1 MCGLAGIVGRAGKDA
16 ARSAKVRRMAATL
29 YHRGPDGAGHAAL
42 DGCDLGFRRLAIVD
56 VFAPAPPFSNEDGS
70 IWSVCNGEIYNA
82 AELRLRLE
90 ARGHAFRTHVD
101 TEVIPHLYEE
111 RGADLVQDLDGM
123 FAFAVWDQPRQRL
136 TLGRDRAGEKPMF
149 YWRGDDELVFAS
161 ELRSIL
167 SHPAVR
173 PSLDPV
179 ALRRYL
185 LHDYFPAPLTPLR
198 GVRKLPAAHV
208 MTFEAGKESL
218 RRYWDLA
225 DHFDPRPP
233 APRRPAAAA
242 ERLDGLVAQAVSSRA
257 VSDAP
262 VGVFLSGGLDSSLI
276 LAHLTAQ
283 RGRGVPVFSLG
294 HADRSADESHLARR
308 TAEELGA
315 DYDELILTAADLEE
329 GLRQVGESMDEPL
342 GDSSCIPTYLLASRA
357 RRKVKVVLS
366 GEGGDELFAGYPTYP
381 GARMARLF
389 RRLPRTFRRNLGDRL
404 RALLPPGEGDVGP
417 AYLLARF
424 LRGAERSGVEGHH
437 AWFGSFAPETHA
449 RLLAPDVARALVVD
463 DPFTAARVTVESRR
477 FPDALAELLYTDFAM
492 YLQDGLLTKVD
503 RMTMLASLEARAPY
517 LDHRLAEFAAGLPS
531 SVKLRGFRTKWIL
544 RRAARGRVPRSVLT
558 RRKRGFNIPFSRWL
572 LDGLGLRLR
581 ARFSEERVRA
591 RGIFASAGIAT
602 LIDDHL
608 ARRADNRKPL
618 YNLLALDLWCDRVW
632 GEGAAVPLAAM
643 HAGRAA
649 ELCTA

>member
-1 MCGLAGIVGRAGKDA
+1 
-16 ARSAKVRRMAATL
+16 MAATL

-42 DGCDLGFRRLAIVD
+42 PGCDLAFRRLAIVD
-56 VFAPAPPFSNEDGS
+56 VFAPAAPFSSEDGS

-82 AELRLRLE
+82 GELRARLE
-90 ARGHAFRTHVD
+90 ASGHEFSTHVD

-111 RGADLVQDLDGM
+111 RGADLARDLDGM

-149 YWRGDDELVFAS
+149 YWRGEDELVFAS

-167 SHPAVR
+167 AHPGVR

-185 LHDYFPAPLTPLR
+185 LHDYFPAPLTPLQ

-208 MTFEAGKESL
+208 MSFESGTETL

-225 DHFDPRPP
+225 DHVDPVPR
-233 APRRPAAAA
+233 APRGAAAAA
-242 ERLDGLVAQAVSSRA
+242 ERLDGLVAQAVASRA
-257 VSDAP
+257 VSDGP
-262 VGVFLSGGLDSSLI
+262 VGVFLSGGLDSTLI

-283 RGRGVPVFSLG
+283 RGRGVPVFTLG
-294 HADRSADESHLARR
+294 HADRAMDESCLARR

-315 DYDELILTAADLEE
+315 DYDELIVTAADLEE
-329 GLRQVGESMDEPL
+329 GLKQVGESMDEPL
-342 GDSSCIPTYLLASRA
+342 GDSSAIPTHLLAARA

-381 GARMARLF
+381 GARMARLY
-389 RRLPRTFRRNLGDRL
+389 RRLPRGFRRGLNDRL
-404 RALLPPGEGDVGP
+404 RALVPPGNAGVG
-417 AYLLARF
+417 ASYLFARF

-437 AWFGSFAPETHA
+437 AWFGSFPPESHA

-463 DPFTAARVTVESRR
+463 DPFTAARATVESRK

-492 YLQDGLLTKVD
+492 YLQDGLLTKLD

-531 SVKLRGFRTKWIL
+531 NVKLRGLRTKWIL
-544 RRAARGRVPRSVLT
+544 RRAARGRVPRAVLS
-558 RRKRGFNIPFSRWL
+558 RRKRGFNIPYSRRL

-581 ARFSEERVRA
+581 DRFSEERVRA
-591 RGIFASAGIAT
+591 RGLFSGAGIAA

-632 GEGAAVPLAAM
+632 GEGAAIPLAASPPL
-643 HAGRAA
+643 RAA
-649 ELCTA
+649 ERCTA